1 MEHGNIKKDRF
12 PIFRERLNILLGDM
26 STTDFADKVDV
37 SRQTMGFYL
46 NGERIPDSLTLARI
60 CKVCGVSS
68 DWLLGLTND
77 PKPKP
82 CAVDELGLSPDVV
95 RKINS
100 SMESS
105 MKDEEFSDETLNEI
119 VKSYHFDNCYST
131 HGALNMVLEK
141 TLNSTIYALIAMLA
155 RRIYDRKN
163 VSIPDDLQPWE
174 YLSSQIGKEAAQSA
188 SINAKLTYELYD
200 RHPELNYYFRVVSGA
215 ECARMDIEHI
225 CDIFRTIIEEITGY
239 NDYVNEYINRSNEE

>member
-1 MEHGNIKKDRF
+1 MQHGNERKDRF

-60 CKVCGVSS
+60 CKACNVTS

-77 PKPKP
+77 PMSSP
-82 CAVDELGLSPDVV
+82 CAVDELGLSPGVV
-95 RKINS
+95 KKIKS
-100 SMESS
+100 SMED
-105 MKDEEFSDETLNEI
+105 DEEFSDETLNEI
-119 VKSYHFDNCYST
+119 VKSCFFDNCYST

-141 TLNSTIYALIAMLA
+141 TMNSTIYALIAMLA
-155 RRIYDRKN
+155 RRIYDRKK

-215 ECARMDIEHI
+215 ECARMDIDHI
-225 CDIFRTIIEEITGY
+225 CNIFRTIIEEITGY
-239 NDYVNEYINRSNEE
+239 NDYFKEYTNHSNAE